1 MFVETRTLAS
11 WPWFVFLRT
20 SNKNKVSKN
29 IVLKGITWNHSR
41 GLLPMVA
48 TAQRFAELNPGVEIT
63 WEKRSLQQFAD
74 FSIQELAE
82 RFDLLVIDHP
92 WAGFAA
98 KTKSIIPL
106 DEHLTADYLK
116 DQEINSVGAS
126 YESYNFNHHQ
136 WALPIDAATPV
147 ASSRPDL
154 LAEYGLS
161 LPKSFDD
168 LLALADKGLVALAGI
183 PIDVL
188 MNFYTLCCSLGEDPC
203 QTDDVVISS
212 ETGIKALKM
221 YRQLATKIDEANFNR
236 NPIQVYEAMTQ
247 SDEIAYCPFAY
258 GYANYSRNG
267 YARKLLHFHDMISLD
282 GKSNLRSTLGGTG
295 LAISSKCENLEIA
308 VQYAK
313 LVGSPA
319 CQATL
324 YFESGGQPGHL
335 AAWQNEEVNRQSAN
349 YFANTLPAL
358 KRAFLRPRYHGSMF
372 FQDHAGD
379 VVRDYLMNGGDENQV
394 LTEMNKLYKKSKT
407 LTIS

>member
-1 MFVETRTLAS
+1 MCLYGK
-11 WPWFVFLRT
+11 
-20 SNKNKVSKN
+20 NKNTVSKN
-29 IVLKGITWNHSR
+29 IILKGITWNHSR

-48 TAQRFAELNPGVEIT
+48 TAQRFSELNPNVQIT

-92 WAGFAA
+92 WAGFAS

-106 DEHLTADYLK
+106 DEYLPADYLK
-116 DQEINSVGAS
+116 DQELNSVGQS
-126 YESYNFNHHQ
+126 YESYNFNNHQ

-154 LAEYGLS
+154 LTQKGLS

-168 LLALADKGLVALAGI
+168 LLALADKGLVAFAGI

-203 QTDDVVISS
+203 QTEDVVIS
-212 ETGIKALKM
+212 EEIGIKALKM
-221 YRQLATKIDEANFNR
+221 YRQLATKIDVANFNR

-258 GYANYSRNG
+258 GYSNYARNG
-267 YARKLLHFHDMISLD
+267 YARKVLHFHDMISLD
-282 GKSNLRSTLGGTG
+282 GKTNLRSTLGGTG

-308 VQYAK
+308 VEYAK
-313 LVGSPA
+313 FVGSRA
-319 CQATL
+319 CQSSL

-335 AAWQNEEVNRQSAN
+335 AAWKNEEVNRQSQN
-349 YFANTLPAL
+349 YYLDTLPAL
-358 KRAFLRPRYHGSMF
+358 ERAFLRPRYHGSMF

-379 VVRDYLMNGGDENQV
+379 VVRNYLMQGGDEYQV
-394 LTEMNKLYKKSKT
+394 LSDLNKLYQESKT
-407 LTIS
+407 LTLA